1 MNHLHDNDLPR
12 HLVVLAHHNCL
23 YGKAHNELLD
33 QEVRMH
39 IRLTLFVH
47 CLKKKKLK
55 AFHGMLDFLQTF
67 IVNSCN
73 KLLSTFSHAEI
84 PTSIACVRRLFTT
97 NKDVIMINV
106 LRTITR
112 MNGDA
117 AAVKIVDVVET
128 FLIMGED
135 FFPNSNNYRH
145 KIR

>member
-1 MNHLHDNDLPR
+1 
-12 HLVVLAHHNCL
+12 
-23 YGKAHNELLD
+23 
-33 QEVRMH
+33 MH